1 MFAILLCCALI
12 SASPSAASAAQS
24 VAQPTAAAPAS
35 PLGLKAYEA
44 QLDSY
49 AAQISKDRRQ
59 PAALARLRESIPAQ
73 WDVRAGQTGV
83 SVSSDWLT
91 TALADLAS
99 NQKEA
104 DARARAI
111 DARLAAM
118 SQAAAQL
125 EAPSSSPTDARAHL
139 DAIFHRT
146 EFKGLHGPTALE
158 ILEMRIGRWI
168 GDLILSILMHLHLGA
183 KVGNIFGWV
192 VIGIAFGFL
201 CWWLWKRLAV
211 LGPAAEA
218 RPGAA
223 APQITSRQWL
233 DEALAA
239 ADRGEFREAVHCA
252 YWAAIAR
259 LEDSGRLSRDRA
271 RTPREALRQLGAQAF
286 ERETLAN
293 LTGSFERVWYGQRP
307 ASAAEWLGA
316 RAQLEDMGCLKRS
329 TVATV
334 TS

>member
-1 MFAILLCCALI
+1 
-12 SASPSAASAAQS
+12 
-24 VAQPTAAAPAS
+24 
-35 PLGLKAYEA
+35 
-44 QLDSY
+44 
-49 AAQISKDRRQ
+49 
-59 PAALARLRESIPAQ
+59 
-73 WDVRAGQTGV
+73 
-83 SVSSDWLT
+83 
-91 TALADLAS
+91 
-99 NQKEA
+99 
-104 DARARAI
+104 
-111 DARLAAM
+111 M
-118 SQAAAQL
+118 SQAASQFAQ
-125 EAPSSSPTDARAHL
+125 PSSPPAGARAHL
-139 DAIFHRT
+139 DAIFRRG
-146 EFKGLHGPTALE
+146 EFKGMHGPTALE

-168 GDLILSILMHLHLGA
+168 GNLILSILMHLHLGA
-183 KVGNIFGWV
+183 QAGNIFGWV

-211 LGPAAEA
+211 LGPAAES
-218 RPGAA
+218 RPGAP

-271 RTPREALRQLGAQAF
+271 RTPREALRQLGAAQAF

-293 LTGSFERVWYGQRP
+293 LTRSFERVWYGQRP